1 MSSPIQA
8 TNLLSMALI
17 VALCVVQE
25 AGFTA
30 RKARTIGIAVD
41 HRRKNRSLES
51 LQVTAMMH
59 MPILTLQPAFIF
71 RAQIWKS
78 LPAKEGHAEL

>member
-1 MSSPIQA
+1 M
-8 TNLLSMALI
+8 I
-17 VALCVVQE
+17 VALCVLQE

-59 MPILTLQPAFIF
+59 MPIRTLQPAVIF
-71 RAQIWKS
+71 RAQIWKFV
-78 LPAKEGHAEL
+78 PAKKDHAEL